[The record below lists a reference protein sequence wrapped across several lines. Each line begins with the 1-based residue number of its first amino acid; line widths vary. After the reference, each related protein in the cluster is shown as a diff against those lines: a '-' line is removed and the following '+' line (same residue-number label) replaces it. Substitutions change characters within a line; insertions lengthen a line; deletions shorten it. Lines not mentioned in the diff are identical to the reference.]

1 MIKQERISYKPAR
14 PNFAKAPPLPSN
26 STGNV
31 TITMPVMIKK
41 NANDPCEI
49 KVHLSKGPAYVAKR
63 NQMKPLTQL
72 GLSFINGGQIIG
84 LTLIL
89 TVISGVFI
97 WILVSATIIISAL
110 YHSLVM
116 DASERNARGCSRD
129 RNTNTPTGLPSPF
142 LLQKR
147 QCLTY
152 VDWALTEKKNS
163 FAQCR
168 IVTKTQWIS
177 RLPLSAVR
185 GKAFGGLSL
194 P

>member
-1 MIKQERISYKPAR
+1 MIKPERITYKPGVR
-14 PNFAKAPPLPSN
+14 KFAKAPPLPSN

-41 NANDPCEI
+41 NANDPCQI

-97 WILVSATIIISAL
+97 WILVSTTTTGEL
-110 YHSLVM
+110 CLHSTPPPPLPRLLTVF
-116 DASERNARGCSRD
+116 ASLA
-129 RNTNTPTGLPSPF
+129 
-142 LLQKR
+142 
-147 QCLTY
+147 
-152 VDWALTEKKNS
+152 
-163 FAQCR
+163 
-168 IVTKTQWIS
+168 
-177 RLPLSAVR
+177 
-185 GKAFGGLSL
+185 
-194 P
+194 

>member
-1 MIKQERISYKPAR
+1 MIKPDRITYKPAQR
-14 PNFAKAPPLPSN
+14 KFTKSSILISN

-31 TITMPVMIKK
+31 TISMPVMIKK

-97 WILVSATIIISAL
+97 WILVSATIIISA
-110 YHSLVM
+110 VQII
-116 DASERNARGCSRD
+116 N
-129 RNTNTPTGLPSPF
+129 
-142 LLQKR
+142 
-147 QCLTY
+147 
-152 VDWALTEKKNS
+152 
-163 FAQCR
+163 
-168 IVTKTQWIS
+168 
-177 RLPLSAVR
+177 PLFHIYA
-185 GKAFGGLSL
+185 
-194 P
+194 

>member
-1 MIKQERISYKPAR
+1 
-14 PNFAKAPPLPSN
+14 
-26 STGNV
+26 
-31 TITMPVMIKK
+31 MPVMIKK